1 MQCFKV
7 QVARYTNDIGD
18 AKSNF
23 PLALYLVK
31 LVKPGQIK
39 LAKPEAS
46 SKPIRM
52 YREITVKPQI
62 VVKPSQVKSCTFN
75 SNQTKIEGEPNYGL
89 TKTMAY
95 GECTPYFSSVREK
108 IS

>member
-1 MQCFKV
+1 MFQSS
-7 QVARYTNDIGD
+7 RYTNNDIGD
-18 AKSNF
+18 AKSKF

-46 SKPIRM
+46 SKPIQM

-62 VVKPSQVKSCTFN
+62 VKPSQVRSCTFY
-75 SNQTKIEGEPNYGL
+75 SNQTKIEGEPNN
-89 TKTMAY
+89 M
-95 GECTPYFSSVREK
+95 V
-108 IS
+108 